1 MPPPYKITGDA
12 PSLLIFIS
20 MFRMLENSYILA
32 LESEEKSAKF
42 VIVNMEEFL
51 ETFMPRQNKQL
62 LWSVNFKDTFNVL
75 TVEY

>member
-1 MPPPYKITGDA
+1 
-12 PSLLIFIS
+12 
-20 MFRMLENSYILA
+20 MLENSYILA